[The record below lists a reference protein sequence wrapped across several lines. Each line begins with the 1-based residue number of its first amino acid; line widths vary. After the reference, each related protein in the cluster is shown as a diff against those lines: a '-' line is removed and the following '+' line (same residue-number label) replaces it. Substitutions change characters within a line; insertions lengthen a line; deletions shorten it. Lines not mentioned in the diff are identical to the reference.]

1 MSTKLELT
9 EPIRKA
15 MARRLCESLG
25 LDEEVGLYEVDHM
38 IAAAISIPELPVGTI
53 TLRPDGKWVGVRDNK
68 RRGVPWLY
76 CPLSDSAADWPALR
90 AADSWRVIHNPT
102 NPGCPECSNYAAVGL
117 ELVEKLAAAEGAR
130 LALEEIV
137 SKCKCGA
144 DSRAQQEPSIDD
156 AIRVDDIPV
165 GTIARRPDGAWVAH
179 RYANLKGEGHWNYF
193 RVDYNAP
200 FRSPGDADSWPVIYD
215 PTKPDPLETFNQQAY
230 FDDSDEL
237 PGSTAQQEPEVGPPC
252 DTRGW
257 PREEVAKPRTPRVVD
272 RLGVDERDA
281 EWTRIEVCRDTYV
294 WEYRFRHGVW
304 KYRQLGHKNWIAMK
318 PGDEPLA
325 SGPFTEVVE

>member
-15 MARRLCESLG
+15 MARRLCDSLG

-38 IAAAISIPELPVGTI
+38 IAAANSIPELPVGTI
-53 TLRPDGKWVGVRDNK
+53 ALRPDGKWVGVRDNK

-144 DSRAQQEPSIDD
+144 DSKAQQEPPGCGI
-156 AIRVDDIPV
+156 
-165 GTIARRPDGAWVAH
+165 GLDG
-179 RYANLKGEGHWNYF
+179 GCEG
-193 RVDYNAP
+193 RCRA
-200 FRSPGDADSWPVIYD
+200 
-215 PTKPDPLETFNQQAY
+215 
-230 FDDSDEL
+230 
-237 PGSTAQQEPEVGPPC
+237 
-252 DTRGW
+252 
-257 PREEVAKPRTPRVVD
+257 PRVVD

-325 SGPFTEVVE
+325 SGPFTEVIE